1 MEHFLFQKIISDK
14 NNQDSE
20 DSCMTTGGPEPNAP
34 CQFPFNYNGK
44 LYDGC
49 TAIDKGCDEKW
60 SCKWCSTEVGP
71 NRGYIR
77 NKWGFCNADCP
88 ATTGIKF

>member
-1 MEHFLFQKIISDK
+1 
-14 NNQDSE
+14 
-20 DSCMTTGGPEPNAP
+20 MTTRGAEPNAP

-49 TAIDKGCDEKW
+49 TAFDSQCFYISEALCR
-60 SCKWCSTEVGP
+60 WCPTEVGQ
-71 NRGYIR
+71 NRSYIEG
-77 NKWGFCNADCP
+77 KWGFCNADCP